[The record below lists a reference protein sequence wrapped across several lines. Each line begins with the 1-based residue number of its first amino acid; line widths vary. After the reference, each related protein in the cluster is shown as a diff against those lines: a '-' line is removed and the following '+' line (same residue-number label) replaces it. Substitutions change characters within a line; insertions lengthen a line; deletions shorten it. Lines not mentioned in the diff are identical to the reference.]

1 MERGNLTSSDSATTD
16 AYRVCQ
22 EIARK
27 HYENFPVASVLIPA
41 HLRKHIAAIYAF
53 ARTADDFADEER
65 DRKKLQDWR
74 DKLWQSIRGPS
85 DHPVFIALAD
95 TIRTFEIPVQWLDDL
110 LQAFLL
116 DLDKNRFSSLQS
128 LEEYC
133 RYSAHPVGRLVLWI
147 FGYRSEKVML
157 YSDRITSAL
166 QLTNF
171 WQDISVDL
179 KKDKIYIPTDF
190 LEKFSISERE
200 ILEQKST
207 DNFSAMMKILISET
221 EQMYLEGLQILHS
234 VEGRLKRELQF
245 TIAGGQKILEK
256 TRNNRNRL
264 LTYRPKLNKFD
275 WLKISVNI
283 ILNQIKP

>member
-1 MERGNLTSSDSATTD
+1 MERDSLKPLDSATAE
-16 AYRVCQ
+16 AYKVCQ
-22 EIARK
+22 DIARK

-41 HLRKHIAAIYAF
+41 HLRNHIAAIYAF

-74 DKLWQSIRGPS
+74 DKLWQSLREPS

-147 FGYRSEKVML
+147 FGHRSEKVML

-179 KKDKIYIPTDF
+179 QKDKIYIPTDYLKEF
-190 LEKFSISERE
+190 GIPEQQV
-200 ILEQKST
+200 LEQNSSE
-207 DNFSAMMKILISET
+207 NFSAMMKVLISET
-221 EQMYLEGLQILHS
+221 EQMYLQGLPILQS
-234 VEGRLKRELQF
+234 VTGRLKREIQF
-245 TIAGGQKILEK
+245 TIAGGQEILMK
-256 TRNNRNRL
+256 TMNNRKRL

-283 ILNQIKP
+283 ILNRIKP

>member
-74 DKLWQSIRGPS
+74 DKLWLSIREPS

-128 LEEYC
+128 LEKYC

-207 DNFSAMMKILISET
+207 DNFSAMMEILISET